1 MERDHKSKPYSVIM
15 GKLKDDDAMTEQA
28 YRYPKDAWTP
38 AEAKAHCTAHKG
50 ISFEPASGDKPQH
63 AEMTAESLG
72 NSRLLEIMNGPW
84 AILPAYLE
92 EIQSI
97 YLTHLRGDKINLKD
111 VEAAIGKPLNN
122 EPKPYEVANG
132 LAVIPIEGVIA
143 RKMNLLTAIS
153 GGVSTQAITRDY
165 NAAVKDPAVDC
176 IMLYLDTPG
185 GEAMGIQDL
194 ARTIYQ
200 GRAVKPIIAFTDGLM
215 ASAGYWIGAA
225 AHRVYISGN
234 DTQVGSIGVVA
245 NHVDVSKMEEMK
257 GVKTTEIYAGK
268 YKRIASQY
276 GPLSEEGRQTIQDRV
291 DQLYSMF
298 TDDVAAYRPDLST
311 DDLTTWADGK
321 IFMGASA
328 KKAGL
333 VDGVSTR
340 QRLMTRLMKDKGNFM
355 LRESV
360 EAEIEQRRA
369 QHA

>member
-1 MERDHKSKPYSVIM
+1 MKSQEQ
-15 GKLKDDDAMTEQA
+15 TE
-28 YRYPKDAWTP
+28 PL
-38 AEAKAHCTAHKG
+38 H
-50 ISFEPASGDKPQH
+50 
-63 AEMTAESLG
+63 
-72 NSRLLEIMNGPW
+72 NSRLLDIMNAPW

-97 YLTHLRGDKINLKD
+97 YLTHLRGEKINLKA
-111 VEAAIGKPLNN
+111 VEAAIGKPLAND
-122 EPKPYEVANG
+122 PKPYDVTDG
-132 LAVIPIEGVIA
+132 LATINIEGVIA
-143 RKMNLLTAIS
+143 RKMNMLTAIS
-153 GGVSTQAITRDY
+153 GGMSTQAIARDFS
-165 NAAVKDPAVDC
+165 AALNDRDVHC
-176 IMLYLDTPG
+176 ILLYLDTPG

-194 ARTIYQ
+194 ARMIYD
-200 GRAVKPIIAFTDGLM
+200 GRSKKPIIAFTDGLM
-215 ASAGYWIGAA
+215 ASAGYWIAAA
-225 AHRVYISGN
+225 AHKAYISGN

-245 NHVDVSKMEEMK
+245 NHIDVSKMEEMR

-298 TDDVAAYRPDLST
+298 TDDVTLYRPNLST
-311 DDLTTWADGK
+311 DTLETWADGK

-360 EAEIEQRRA
+360 EAEIEQRRT
-369 QHA
+369 QHGINS